1 MQEMKITNTL
11 ALVEEGSK
19 RSEKLYY
26 TNTYKPRNT
35 TYNRGRGLI
44 QSGCLPTTNGRLA
57 RIV

>member
-35 TYNRGRGLI
+35 TYNRGRGLF
-44 QSGCLPTTNGRLA
+44 QSGCLPATNGR
-57 RIV
+57 